1 MKKKQKD
8 ILKNNLIK
16 KKLENFNIIYTDD
29 LLPFYLKKN
38 IFLYF
43 ILLPK
48 SLIFSF
54 LWKKFNYKNFNWFDY
69 QFFHSIIDTQQS
81 LGNDGDIEASYLTVL
96 KSIYLNFKKKKLQNI
111 LLKKRSLL

>member
-1 MKKKQKD
+1 M
-8 ILKNNLIK
+8 
-16 KKLENFNIIYTDD
+16 
-29 LLPFYLKKN
+29 
-38 IFLYF
+38 
-43 ILLPK
+43 LPK

-96 KSIYLNFKKKKLQNI
+96 KSIYLNFKKKKIAEYLAQ
-111 LLKKRSLL
+111 KKISAVVSSHNVYSVKTFNSVFRKKKNSSFLSCCLEFV